1 MIVII
6 IPELFRDI
14 DEKKRR
20 DKEMET
26 VFLSILFFLSTLSKA
41 GVEKITINEVL
52 DKFSQT
58 VANYNSFIHKIDW
71 RSSSTDYQT
80 KEPIVRFG
88 SSEVRYDGNRI
99 KNINSIWGQV
109 GDMYI
114 PKNEPAYN
122 SVLWDGRER
131 YQYSRASRAAKKP
144 SNLAG
149 SVIISHEKR
158 RDFETCGLSFNVGYF
173 TGDTSRIDTRLRQE
187 KSAKLLE
194 EMENVGGSEC
204 YVIEADTKYGKY
216 KVWFDPQHGY
226 NIAKAVLERR
236 PGDFDEQFNS
246 VVDPR
251 LWTRREVRNVKF
263 EEVNGVWV
271 PISGEAQSDIKYLH
285 SGGWHKIISSFKI
298 TSIQFNPDHEFLKSF
313 SLDDIE
319 NGAKVNIFNKT
330 GKGYVPIRY
339 TWQDGKPIPNID
351 DAVIEQ
357 IDKMAEELL
366 AEGKV
371 PPALKAKKEPGTV
384 PATVSD
390 LLDKYAAAQSKLQS
404 FIAKAESKIEYTGK
418 ANRTENETCEFR
430 TDGQRVNHRATFWY
444 GVIATKEKPG
454 YKSFLWDGKSL
465 IECKQQSPA
474 LGGYRVFIE
483 NKDES
488 KKKLIA
494 TQYKG
499 AALMGIC
506 AGDYERV
513 DSILRKSDTISVL
526 DRTERVGDAN
536 CYVIDAA
543 TKRGRYKLW
552 LDPQHDY
559 NIAKMEVQ
567 RKKGD
572 LVRNTGRVETSMSFV
587 LDGVGFKK
595 VGDVWVSM
603 EADMRQ
609 EEDNRAGVVKWHHKR
624 IEMVLNPDHNALHSF
639 VADDIPDGTKVSI
652 SGLANTEYT
661 WRNGKPVQE

>member
-1 MIVII
+1 MCRQAIIIVLVFLTPLELTTAKPPTASQLLAKFTETQDKIRSFRIKGEISVDEDNSFGLAVGKGGQLADVRFDGERMSRRTLTWGNIRERGEPVLMSDPSYTSHMWDGQDYWRYSRGPKSQGLGRVII
-6 IPELFRDI
+6 N
-14 DEKKRR
+14 KKQNDWEIKRLQNGHVASPLLGFFSGAMDRADVVLREARNMSVR
-20 DKEMET
+20 DKTEQ
-26 VFLSILFFLSTLSKA
+26 IN
-41 GVEKITINEVL
+41 GV
-52 DKFSQT
+52 D
-58 VANYNSFIHKIDW
+58 
-71 RSSSTDYQT
+71 
-80 KEPIVRFG
+80 
-88 SSEVRYDGNRI
+88 
-99 KNINSIWGQV
+99 
-109 GDMYI
+109 
-114 PKNEPAYN
+114 
-122 SVLWDGRER
+122 
-131 YQYSRASRAAKKP
+131 
-144 SNLAG
+144 
-149 SVIISHEKR
+149 
-158 RDFETCGLSFNVGYF
+158 
-173 TGDTSRIDTRLRQE
+173 
-187 KSAKLLE
+187 
-194 EMENVGGSEC
+194 C
-204 YVIEADTKYGKY
+204 YVVDADTNWGKY
-216 KVWFDPQHGY
+216 TVWLDPEHGH
-226 NIAKAVLERR
+226 NIAKAIVLHIAGENHLFFGR
-236 PGDFDEQFNS
+236 PF
-246 VVDPR
+246 
-251 LWTRREVRNVKF
+251 EVAGRKLTWSIEIARF
-263 EEVNGVWV
+263 KEIDGVWV
-271 PISGEAQSDIKYLH
+271 AVEAYQLYDRDFGNGNYEKTKTHTKLTEVILNPEHDSL
-285 SGGWHKIISSFKI
+285 GSFAHDNI
-298 TSIQFNPDHEFLKSF
+298 PNGTPVYIVQVPSIQ
-313 SLDDIE
+313 
-319 NGAKVNIFNKT
+319 
-330 GKGYVPIRY
+330 Y
-339 TWQDGKPIPNID
+339 TWQDGELIPD
-351 DAVIEQ
+351 VDEAVITE
-357 IDKMAEELL
+357 IDKITEEIMAKGE
-366 AEGKV
+366 V
-371 PPALKAKKEPGTV
+371 PPSLKDKKEPGTV

-390 LLDKYAAAQSKLQS
+390 LLDKYAASQDKLQS
-404 FIAKAESKIEYTGK
+404 FIAKGTSETEIAEQKQSRKESSS
-418 ANRTENETCEFR
+418 CEFR
-430 TDGQRVNHRATFWY
+430 TDGNKVSHRATFWDNL
-444 GVIATKEKPG
+444 TTTRDKPG

-465 IECKQQSPA
+465 IEYKQQSPA

-624 IEMVLNPDHNALHSF
+624 IEMVLNPDHNVLHSF

>member
-1 MIVII
+1 M
-6 IPELFRDI
+6 LS
-14 DEKKRR
+14 
-20 DKEMET
+20 
-26 VFLSILFFLSTLSKA
+26 VFSTKA
-41 GVEKITINEVL
+41 PSQLNVEEVL
-52 DKFSQT
+52 DRFAQNHNKLRSFIVKCDTQSEGIVDLPPKAQEELST
-58 VANYNSFIHKIDW
+58 RATSEYRFDGDRICYRFDSIIHGVPQYNS
-71 RSSSTDYQT
+71 Q
-80 KEPIVRFG
+80 
-88 SSEVRYDGNRI
+88 
-99 KNINSIWGQV
+99 
-109 GDMYI
+109 
-114 PKNEPAYN
+114 
-122 SVLWDGRER
+122 LWDGNSWYDQTRP
-131 YQYSRASRAAKKP
+131 KGKP
-144 SNLAG
+144 G
-149 SVIISHEKR
+149 KVIITARRVPIRDKARLSREK
-158 RDFETCGLSFNVGYF
+158 EISPWLGYLY
-173 TGDTSRIDTRLRQE
+173 GADERIDTILRE
-187 KSAKLLE
+187 AIKRGESVSARE
-194 EMENVGGSEC
+194 ERIRGSNCNV
-204 YVIEADTKYGKY
+204 ITAMTKHGKY
-216 KVWFDPQHGY
+216 TVWLDAEKDY
-226 NIAKAVLERR
+226 NVVKAIVEKR
-236 PGDFDEQFNS
+236 PGDLAYDGPPLTEGDYCYYS
-246 VVDPR
+246 VDYVQYKKQGDTWLPQKVQCEMKGK
-251 LWTRREVRNVKF
+251 TSGGHFEYVTKYNFREV
-263 EEVNGVWV
+263 
-271 PISGEAQSDIKYLH
+271 ILD
-285 SGGWHKIISSFKI
+285 
-298 TSIQFNPDHEFLKSF
+298 PDHEALRSF
-313 SLDDIE
+313 VPDDIM
-319 NGAKVNIFNKT
+319 NGARVYF
-330 GKGYVPIRY
+330 YDVPQIKY
-339 TWQDGKPIPNID
+339 TWQDGKLIPNVD
-351 DAVIEQ
+351 EAVIAE
-357 IDKMAEELL
+357 IDKMTEEIM
-366 AEGKV
+366 AKGEV
-371 PPALKAKKEPGTV
+371 PPSLKAKKEPGTV

-390 LLDKYAAAQSKLQS
+390 LLDKYAASQDKLKS
-404 FIAKAESKIEYTGK
+404 FIAKAESKIEYTETTS
-418 ANRTENETCEFR
+418 RTKNETCEFR
-430 TDGQRVNHRATFWY
+430 TDGDRVCHRSFLL
-444 GVIATKEKPG
+444 PG
-454 YKSFLWDGKSL
+454 RADYKSFLWDGKSL
-465 IECKQQSPA
+465 IEYKQQSPA

>member
-1 MIVII
+1 MPNYIIAAVASLLSVTGAETTKGITVSELLDKYATAQDKNQSFIVKTESIAESVSSN
-6 IPELFRDI
+6 PKYK
-14 DEKKRR
+14 DEKRYYR
-20 DKEMET
+20 ASYE
-26 VFLSILFFLSTLSKA
+26 L
-41 GVEKITINEVL
+41 
-52 DKFSQT
+52 
-58 VANYNSFIHKIDW
+58 
-71 RSSSTDYQT
+71 RS
-80 KEPIVRFG
+80 
-88 SSEVRYDGNRI
+88 DGNREYMLSYSWN
-99 KNINSIWGQV
+99 NISSPGEVQTKDKASYLSN
-109 GDMYI
+109 
-114 PKNEPAYN
+114 
-122 SVLWDGRER
+122 LWDGKSFLSYARD
-131 YQYSRASRAAKKP
+131 Q
-144 SNLAG
+144 SNDLG
-149 SVIISHEKR
+149 TVIINRTTKNLEKIVANS
-158 RDFETCGLSFNVGYF
+158 GNGIAMGYIH
-173 TGDTSRIDTRLRQE
+173 GDYIRVDSILRQADNT
-187 KSAKLLE
+187 SVRD
-194 EMENVGGSEC
+194 EMEKVGGSNC
-204 YVIEADTKYGKY
+204 YVINAKTKRGECTL
-216 KVWFDPQHGY
+216 WIDPEHGF
-226 NIAKAVLERR
+226 NIAKA
-236 PGDFDEQFNS
+236 
-246 VVDPR
+246 
-251 LWTRREVRNVKF
+251 EVRRQKGDLSYGRPIPEGTFLSFLENVRF
-263 EEVNGVWV
+263 EQVDGVWV
-271 PISGEAQSDIKYLH
+271 PMEWDA
-285 SGGWHKIISSFKI
+285 KIIANWPGNYLISETHDKRTAI
-298 TSIQFNPDHEFLKSF
+298 TLNPDHEALGSF
-313 SLDDIE
+313 VPRDIK
-319 NGAKVNIFNKT
+319 NGAKVYIKQ
-330 GKGYVPIRY
+330 VPSIHY
-339 TWQDGKPIPNID
+339 IWQDGELIPNID
-351 DAVIEQ
+351 KAVIAE
-357 IDKMAEELL
+357 IDKITDKIM

-371 PPALKAKKEPGTV
+371 PPALSAGKDSNTPPSV
-384 PATVSD
+384 PDSSLSVPDSSLTVSE
-390 LLDKYAAAQSKLQS
+390 LLDRYAATQNKLKS

-418 ANRTENETCEFR
+418 ASRTENETYEFR
-430 TDGQRVNHRATFWY
+430 TDGQQVNHRATFWD
-444 GVIATKEKPG
+444 GVIATREKPS

-465 IECKQQSPA
+465 IEYKQQTPA

-488 KKKLIA
+488 KKRMIA

-513 DSILRKSDTISVL
+513 DSILRKADTISVL